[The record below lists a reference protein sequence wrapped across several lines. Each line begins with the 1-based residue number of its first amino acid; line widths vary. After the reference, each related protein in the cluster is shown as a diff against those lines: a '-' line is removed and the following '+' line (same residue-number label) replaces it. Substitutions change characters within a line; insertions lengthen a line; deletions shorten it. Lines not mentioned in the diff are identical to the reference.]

1 MVNLKPFQYRIKRIV
16 PLLLI
21 AALLASL
28 CGCGKVPASVSV
40 AAGAE
45 AITPK
50 AVQTPLHLLAADRL
64 EEIASSGLITLLF
77 DEDTC
82 APAVKT
88 QNGSTLWSAL
98 PQQAGDASA
107 NVVGVQVLHNG
118 KCYAL
123 NSQDNAVA
131 FGSVAFEKSDNGIR
145 VVYVLSDSA
154 SHVSD
159 ALDGKATDAKAV
171 SDGSLRIQITAEYEL
186 RDGCLYASLSW
197 ANLGSSADVVTNIGF
212 LKYFGATDQAQPG
225 DFLLIPDGSG
235 AMIETAVEEELEP
248 VDVAVYGNGYSG
260 QTALSG
266 VTAAFGQRQ
275 GDEAFAAVI
284 QAGDAISVIQAAKAG
299 ETQAFHRVGADFAVT
314 PCEAAN
320 GRLYYAP
327 QAAYTDKITICY
339 RFLNESNATYAGMAA
354 VCREMLIRDHTLS
367 TRTVQEQ
374 DDVPVMIQVIGSV
387 ERDNFLSL
395 RKKLT
400 AYSGAKDLLT
410 RVKSKGVNNAYLR
423 CTGFLTGGT
432 DAENAANAKSV
443 ASMGGR
449 KGLKELNE
457 YANGQ
462 NFSIFLD
469 LSIASSRAKSTAVR
483 TPSGSLAA
491 VEPGSSLA
499 RAGFSVKDRPDY
511 LLAPGRYKKAVSK
524 TLNRFRF
531 LGGTGYCV
539 ADLGASLTGDYVA
552 ENRQSVADS
561 TADLLAPLSVNSR
574 VMVVGG
580 NFYSLKNADVVS
592 GLPMVCGHEETQ
604 CYTSVPFVPVLLHGI
619 VDYCYDEINLQT
631 DSKMALLHCIEYG
644 AIPGYV
650 LTDRSLVKSEEYDAV
665 FSADNRLNEIWNA
678 YTAVS
683 GLFADLRA
691 ARITNHYAVQNGVYC
706 TEYESTTKV
715 YVNYTDEAVSIGG
728 VKVEPM
734 GYFRVN

>member
-284 QAGDAISVIQAAKAG
+284 QAGDAISVI
-299 ETQAFHRVGADFAVT
+299 
-314 PCEAAN
+314 
-320 GRLYYAP
+320 
-327 QAAYTDKITICY
+327 
-339 RFLNESNATYAGMAA
+339 SNATYAGMAA